1 MNFDFGLLNLFRD
14 FTAADAIRLINI
26 LENYIQELQYKRYY
40 DSSNFT
46 NEEEEELK
54 EAELLFTKI
63 KRIWRHFNNE
73 DWYFMTILDMYV
85 ISILVVIVLLVT
97 YLYIYFK

>member
-1 MNFDFGLLNLFRD
+1 MNFDFGLLNLFKD
-14 FTAADAIRLINI
+14 FTAADAIRLIYI

-63 KRIWRHFNNE
+63 KRIWGHFNKE
-73 DWYFMTILDMYV
+73 G
-85 ISILVVIVLLVT
+85 
-97 YLYIYFK
+97 